1 MSKTLDKIRKLIA
14 EASQSLEQLKPKS
27 FSTTELDKVTRERA
41 MLRDKLELL
50 REQEEIEVSR
60 IQEEEAVNKA
70 DRRKLLLIS
79 LGEAAKEHKNNH
91 EHLNEKITTAIGNL
105 FKLVKERDEV
115 VSKFGFGDL
124 LGESRELLDPEE
136 FKQISAEFRETRYA
150 RQSETHFIPDLA
162 GCWYQELRKQ
172 QVGTDGNLY
181 NNLSRFVSMSR
192 EPKEMQTI
200 GDQMIELCEDLLNP
214 PKVDEVEELSE

>member
-27 FSTTELDKVTRERA
+27 LSATELDKVTRERA

-124 LGESRELLDPEE
+124 LGESRELLEPEE

-150 RQSETHFIPDLA
+150 RQSETSFTPDLA
-162 GCWYQELRKQ
+162 GCWFQELRKH
-172 QVGTDGNLY
+172 VGTSGNLY
-181 NNLSRFVSMSR
+181 QNLSGFVSMFR
-192 EPKEMQTI
+192 DPKEMQTI

-214 PKVDEVEELSE
+214 QEVDEVEELNE

>member
-27 FSTTELDKVTRERA
+27 LSATELDKVTRERA

-70 DRRKLLLIS
+70 DRRKLLLMG
-79 LGEAAKEHKNNH
+79 LAEAAKEHKNNH
-91 EHLNEKITTAIGNL
+91 EHLNEKITTAIAVL
-105 FKLVKERDEV
+105 IQLVKERDEV
-115 VSKFGFGDL
+115 VGKFGFGDR
-124 LGESRELLDPEE
+124 LGESRELLEPEE
-136 FKQISAEFRETRYA
+136 FKQVSAEFRETRYA
-150 RQSETHFIPDLA
+150 RQSETSFIPDLV

-172 QVGTDGNLY
+172 VGTDENLY
-181 NNLSRFVSMSR
+181 QNLSRFVSMSR

-214 PKVDEVEELSE
+214 PEVDEVEELNE

>member
-27 FSTTELDKVTRERA
+27 LSATELDKVTRERA

-70 DRRKLLLIS
+70 DRRKLLLMG
-79 LGEAAKEHKNNH
+79 LAEAAKEHKNNH
-91 EHLNEKITTAIGNL
+91 EHLNEKITTAIAVL
-105 FKLVKERDEV
+105 IQLVKERDEV
-115 VSKFGFGDL
+115 VGKFGFGDR
-124 LGESRELLDPEE
+124 LGESRELLEPEE
-136 FKQISAEFRETRYA
+136 FKQVSTEFRETRYA
-150 RQSETHFIPDLA
+150 RQSETSFIPDLV

-172 QVGTDGNLY
+172 VGTDENLY
-181 NNLSRFVSMSR
+181 QNLSRFVSMTR

-214 PKVDEVEELSE
+214 PEVDEVEELNE